1 MHLSVTQVR
10 VPSACDPRSVSFG
23 EALLQITTGVFLTVS
38 NREKPP
44 GPTQCVFLG
53 VIEPSVRLGP

>member
-23 EALLQITTGVFLTVS
+23 EARLQITTGVFLS

>member
-23 EALLQITTGVFLTVS
+23 EARLQITTGVFLS

-44 GPTQCVFLG
+44 GPTQRVF
-53 VIEPSVRLGP
+53 SRRD